1 MSKLT
6 IELDEAALRAIS
18 GIAKVRELTV
28 ERMTAEIVTSWPE
41 NMGAIDG
48 ELASGGRLTRHTP
61 TEGQA

>member
-28 ERMTAEIVTSWPE
+28 ERMTAEIVTSWLE
-41 NMGAIDG
+41 SMGAIDG